1 MQVRLCKGMGS
12 GRMRW
17 FMDTYLQ
24 HVQPS
29 TWDFHHR
36 SLPGPSSKRR
46 AKGLG
51 AGSQGMGGCHQW
63 YSHDAHGKQV
73 FCIFNCQF
81 FIRNLP
87 SWFPPKKKQLAAS
100 YCMETWL
107 NGVKFQK
114 QETTSTIWGSPT
126 IPAMQQP
133 NALVELVVKGR
144 CRGKL
149 MGIERL
155 PKLKM

>member
-51 AGSQGMGGCHQW
+51 PGSQGMGGCHQW
-63 YSHDAHGKQV
+63 YSHDAHGKKV

-87 SWFPPKKKQLAAS
+87 SWFPPKKTIGCLILHGNMVKWCEVPKTGNHINHLRVPNHTSHATAQCLGRIGCQRQVQGEADGNREAS
-100 YCMETWL
+100 
-107 NGVKFQK
+107 
-114 QETTSTIWGSPT
+114 
-126 IPAMQQP
+126 
-133 NALVELVVKGR
+133 
-144 CRGKL
+144 
-149 MGIERL
+149 
-155 PKLKM
+155 